1 MKLLKPKTKDNI
13 PTFIMTHIDFQNI
26 NGRNTMTCYLYSPME
41 NMKYSIQNRP
51 EQNPSDCMASVINT
65 LQPMIPNGNT
75 CTVRFTDADKNFN
88 IKTDFTAMTQIAN
101 ALNPE
106 LAQTISAANTYNLI
120 KTGSPGLK
128 QIKDLEQLGGVRTAA
143 YEAEYNPEKR
153 FVNEENSKPMDA
165 PQSYPCKIMTAELHI
180 ENQFT
185 SAKAQRS
192 VEKNGRITTETHK
205 LDTFEYNKQG
215 YRDGAGPDKIF
226 NKVIN
231 LQSDTNGR
239 PPFYDTTR
247 IRISNNS
254 SGYDGSYHDIVING
268 NLGDV
273 YDTLSKCSRQT
284 DMKSVFGR
292 TFSDACNVIM
302 HQSFVNS
309 SSHDYR
315 TQKANSIAA
324 DIDYDNNQD
333 GLDFN

>member
-1 MKLLKPKTKDNI
+1 MKLLKPKIKNNI

-51 EQNPSDCMASVINT
+51 EQNPSDCMASVINN

-75 CTVRFTDADKNFN
+75 CTVRFTDANKNFD

-106 LAQTISAANTYNLI
+106 LAQTISAANTYNPI

-128 QIKDLEQLGGVRTAA
+128 QIKDLEQLGGIRTAA

-165 PQSYPCKIMTAELHI
+165 PQPYPCKIMTAELHI

-192 VEKNGRITTETHK
+192 IEKNGRVTTETHK

-247 IRISNNS
+247 IRMSNNN

-273 YDTLSKCSRQT
+273 YDILSKCSRQT
-284 DMKSVFGR
+284 DMESVFGR
-292 TFSDACNVIM
+292 TFSDACNVM
-302 HQSFVNS
+302 THQSFVNS
-309 SSHDYR
+309 AAHDYR

-324 DIDYDNNQD
+324 DIDYDNSQD